1 MEAYR
6 FISNEEPTDEQ
17 LEHLMEAALITVLEA
32 NTRIEKASKQRQ
44 LQYFLKLEIL
54 YADKINKYARKA

>member
-17 LEHLMEAALITVLEA
+17 LEQLMEAALITVLEA

-44 LQYFLKLEIL
+44 LQYFLNLEIL